1 MKVKAVPKDAGGR
14 TIAARR
20 RRCRDNGS
28 AADRLVKGN
37 SRKRRS
43 TLLIARPSLLVVAAL
58 LLVTALPGCGFRLRG
73 HADLPFE
80 SIYVD
85 TPGYSI
91 LGNQLRR
98 AIRTGTNAIV
108 TDQPQEAQVVLKI
121 VSEAQDKVILSLSSA
136 GRVSEFDL
144 RYRVNYR
151 LVNHASV
158 DIVPPA
164 EIVLHRDLTYSDFE
178 ILAKASEEQL
188 LYNDMKADAVQQI
201 LRRLSVIKLP
211 T

>member
-1 MKVKAVPKDAGGR
+1 MF
-14 TIAARR
+14 
-20 RRCRDNGS
+20 
-28 AADRLVKGN
+28 
-37 SRKRRS
+37 
-43 TLLIARPSLLVVAAL
+43 
-58 LLVTALPGCGFRLRG
+58 LLVTTLSGCGFRLRG

-85 TPGYSI
+85 TPGYSVFA
-91 LGNQLRR
+91 NQLRR
-98 AIRTGTNAIV
+98 AIRAGTNAKL
-108 TDQPQEAQVVLKI
+108 TDQPQEAQVVLRI

-151 LVNHASV
+151 LLNHASV

-188 LYNDMKADAVQQI
+188 LYNDMKADAVQQL
-201 LRRLSVIKLP
+201 LRRLSAIKLP
-211 T
+211 S